1 MDAHAS
7 AARAYNG
14 ARSTIKSPRQIEYE
28 AFARATNA
36 LGDAASAEGPE
47 AFPRLAAAL
56 HENLKL
62 WTVVAGAVA
71 TEGNGLPETLRAGL
85 FSLAEFTRQH
95 TRKVLAREAEAEPL
109 IDINMSIMRG
119 LRTRGEAEPC
129 RG

>member
-7 AARAYNG
+7 AARAYQG
-14 ARSTIKSPRQIEYE
+14 ARTTSKTPRQIEYE

-36 LGDAASAEGPE
+36 LGEAARAEGPD

-62 WTVVAGAVA
+62 WTVIAGAVA
-71 TEGNGLPETLRAGL
+71 FPENGLPEGLRAGL

-95 TRKVLAREAEAEPL
+95 TRRVLAREAEAAPL
-109 IDINMSIMRG
+109 IDINMNVMRG
-119 LRTRGEAEPC
+119 LRARREVESC
-129 RG
+129 QV